1 MLDNKT
7 IIEEMKKL
15 IEQNS
20 QDNIEYKVDG
30 IQYIGTREDQEDT
43 ILTLTQT
50 DQILTCLADG
60 IGGLEFGEIASAL
73 SCQTILKSYLTAGK
87 IDSDFL
93 LNAFNQADRNVQS
106 FTKKENLK
114 GSGCTLITVCIIK
127 NEMFYCSIGDSSLF
141 LYRDRKLKRINRQ
154 HNYKLYLDDLLFN
167 QKISNF
173 DYQNNLNK
181 KDVVISYI
189 GKGDISLIDYNKE
202 AFLLKPGD
210 VIIMC
215 SDGVFN
221 ALDENILLEVV
232 NKNQNPATINTSVMN
247 LIKIKRN
254 IKQDNSSIVS
264 IYKGGNKE

>member
-1 MLDNKT
+1 MMDHKT
-7 IIEEMKKL
+7 IIDDMKFL

-20 QDNIEYKVDG
+20 QCNNDYKVDSV
-30 IQYIGTREDQEDT
+30 QYIGTRENQEDT
-43 ILTLTQT
+43 IVTLTQ
-50 DQILTCLADG
+50 DNRILACLADG
-60 IGGLEFGEIASAL
+60 IGGLEYGEIASAL
-73 SCQTILKSYLTAGK
+73 SCKTVLENYLTAEK
-87 IDSDFL
+87 IDSNFL
-93 LNAFNQADRNVQS
+93 LNVFNQADRNVLD
-106 FTKKENLK
+106 FVKKEHLK
-114 GSGCTLITVCIIK
+114 GSGCTLITVCINN
-127 NEMFYCSIGDSSLF
+127 NEMYYCSIGDSSLF
-141 LYRDRKLKRINRQ
+141 LYRDKKIKRINRQ

-202 AFLLKPGD
+202 SFLLKPGD
-210 VIIMC
+210 VIVIC

-221 ALDENILLEVV
+221 AIDEDLLLKVV

-254 IKQDNSSIVS
+254 VKQDNSSILS
-264 IYKGGNKE
+264 IYKGGSQV

>member
-1 MLDNKT
+1 MLENKV
-7 IIEEMKKL
+7 IIDEMAN
-15 IEQNS
+15 IIDQNS
-20 QDNIEYKVDG
+20 QNNSEYKVEG
-30 IQYIGTREDQEDT
+30 VQYIGTREDQEDT

-73 SCQTILKSYLTAGK
+73 SCKTVLESYLMAEK

-93 LNAFNQADRNVQS
+93 LDAYNKADRNVQD
-106 FTKKENLK
+106 FAKKKNLK
-114 GSGCTLITVCIIK
+114 GSGCTLVTVCINK

-141 LYRDRKLKRINRQ
+141 LYRDKKIKRINRQ
-154 HNYKLYLDDLLFN
+154 HNYKLYLDDLLSK
-167 QKISNF
+167 QQISDF

-221 ALDENILLEVV
+221 AMDENMLLEVV
-232 NKNQNPATINTSVMN
+232 NKNPNPASINTSVMN

-254 IKQDNSSIVS
+254 IKQDNSSIIS